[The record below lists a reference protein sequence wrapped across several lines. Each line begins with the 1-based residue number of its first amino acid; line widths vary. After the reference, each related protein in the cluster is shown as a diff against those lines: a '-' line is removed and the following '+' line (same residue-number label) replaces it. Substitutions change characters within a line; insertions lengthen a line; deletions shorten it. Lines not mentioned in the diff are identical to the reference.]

1 MGHMKTARMPMAKR
15 ARGQQLTEKSE
26 TVEPRKQAEVGEEDR
41 RPKPNYKQTE
51 KEQNNVKEQ

>member
-1 MGHMKTARMPMAKR
+1 MAKR

-41 RPKPNYKQTE
+41 RPNYKQTE

>member
-1 MGHMKTARMPMAKR
+1 MKTARMPMAKR